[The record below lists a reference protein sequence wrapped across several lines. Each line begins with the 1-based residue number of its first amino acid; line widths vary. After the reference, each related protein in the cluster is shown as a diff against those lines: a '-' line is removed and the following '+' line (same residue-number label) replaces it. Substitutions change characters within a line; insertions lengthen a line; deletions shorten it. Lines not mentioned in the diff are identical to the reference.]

1 MNSNEEKWISLIKG
15 RGASGR
21 RNWKRE
27 ERKKGRKEI
36 RGKEDKHG
44 ATKRSIMLNEY
55 SDLLSIYNIKIKDLS
70 KS

>member
-15 RGASGR
+15 RGASWR

-36 RGKEDKHG
+36 RGEE

-55 SDLLSIYNIKIKDLS
+55 IDLLSIYNIKIKDLS